1 MTDKLF
7 KDVKGIFRSRSN
19 MLDENSKSKY
29 FENMRLIF
37 SFHTMQDCFTIQ
49 RHGYTSEIR
58 RKVKKKKLINKS

>member
-1 MTDKLF
+1 
-7 KDVKGIFRSRSN
+7 

-37 SFHTMQDCFTIQ
+37 SFHTMQDCFTIP